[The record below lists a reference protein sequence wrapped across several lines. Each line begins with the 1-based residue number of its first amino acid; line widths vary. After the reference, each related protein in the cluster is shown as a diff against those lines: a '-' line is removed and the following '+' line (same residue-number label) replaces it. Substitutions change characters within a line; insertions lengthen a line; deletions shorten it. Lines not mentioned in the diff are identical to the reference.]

1 MKKKE
6 IVHTLKVG
14 CGMVTG
20 CSDNISTSFDKDGVP
35 SYSLKYS
42 FNRDEI
48 NCESCLSYIKSGTLP
63 NNVKEKLI
71 CINLKEK
78 SIKNKPEKPVKP
90 IEPKADDL
98 KYVGDARST
107 KNWDSPFVVD
117 YKKYQ
122 KDIKKYEEQL
132 EIYEQTKLIRFIKN
146 ADEKLIL
153 KKFKINKK

>member
-6 IVHTLKVG
+6 IIHQLKIGEGMITTCGVHVH
-14 CGMVTG
+14 
-20 CSDNISTSFDKDGVP
+20 TSFDKGVP
-35 SYSLKYS
+35 SYSPKYTMDLS
-42 FNRDEI
+42 KI
-48 NCESCLSYIKSGTLP
+48 NCKSCIYVMNEKYKS
-63 NNVKEKLI
+63 NNMAKLI
-71 CINLKEK
+71 KDLAKDK
-78 SIKNKPEKPVKP
+78 KNKLEKPIKP

-98 KYVGDARST
+98 KYVGESRST

-122 KDIKKYEEQL
+122 KDFKKYEEQL

-153 KKFKINKK
+153 KKFKITKKIK